1 MKVVCDDLLEDF
13 QGVDEELD
21 KEGDKEEDEEA
32 DMELCRVAVNKSGL

>member
-1 MKVVCDDLLEDF
+1 M
-13 QGVDEELD
+13 GEEAD

>member
-1 MKVVCDDLLEDF
+1 MDED
-13 QGVDEELD
+13 VD

>member
-1 MKVVCDDLLEDF
+1 MDEKV
-13 QGVDEELD
+13 D

>member
-1 MKVVCDDLLEDF
+1 M
-13 QGVDEELD
+13 EEEVD